1 MGAGN
6 EKNLI
11 PNEMR
16 TPEERRENARKAG
29 VASGKARKKKK
40 QLKELANLILDNTI
54 KDKST
59 VDRLKSTF
67 PELENE
73 DISYGLV
80 LLLKQYEKA
89 KDGDSKAF
97 EIMRD
102 TSGQSPVQKQEID
115 MQNLQNVTIRLEE
128 ENEDGN
134 N

>member
-102 TSGQSPVQKQEID
+102 TSGQSPVQKQEIE